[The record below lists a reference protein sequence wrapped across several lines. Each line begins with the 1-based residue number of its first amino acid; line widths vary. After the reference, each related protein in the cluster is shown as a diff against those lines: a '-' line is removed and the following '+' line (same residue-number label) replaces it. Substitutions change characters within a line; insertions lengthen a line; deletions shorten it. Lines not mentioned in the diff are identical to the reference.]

1 MKIFVSLIPAVAYAL
16 VTFFSNIAGLTS
28 EAPKS
33 SEKKLVVSQP
43 ALQKETDMQKNFVWI
58 PNNAKNIATSEDSDA
73 SQVWKLSTPPAE
85 QNFHS
90 YLLIRRNIHSQ
101 HTIN

>member
-1 MKIFVSLIPAVAYAL
+1 MKIFVSLIPALAYAL

-43 ALQKETDMQKNFVWI
+43 TLQKGPVFQKNFVWV
-58 PNNAKNIATSEDSDA
+58 PNYNQNIAISEKGKA
-73 SQVWKLSTPPAE
+73 SPAWKITAQPIL
-85 QNFHS
+85 
-90 YLLIRRNIHSQ
+90 
-101 HTIN
+101 